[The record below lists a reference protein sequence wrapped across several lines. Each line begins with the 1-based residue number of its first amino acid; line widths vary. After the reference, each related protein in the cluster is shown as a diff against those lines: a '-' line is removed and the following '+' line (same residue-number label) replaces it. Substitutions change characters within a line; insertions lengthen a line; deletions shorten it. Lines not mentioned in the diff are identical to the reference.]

1 MEPNFWN
8 EKFSAEEYIYGVE
21 PNVYFKQSIDK
32 IKPGKILVPAAGE
45 GRDAVYAAS
54 LGWDVI
60 AFDMSEVGKIKAMK
74 LAESKNVK
82 IQYDLYDV
90 RDFKIKPD
98 EYDAVIL
105 SYFHLSEN
113 IRKEFY
119 SKIISSLKKGGVV
132 ILEAFTPKQL
142 NNTSGGPKEIQLLFS
157 PEMLQ
162 EEFNGLNIFEN
173 KEHEIILDEGKLHK
187 GKANVVR
194 FLAVKE

>member
-21 PNVYFKQSIDK
+21 PNVYFKQSINK

-54 LGWDVI
+54 IGWDVF

-90 RDFKIKPD
+90 RHFEIKPD
-98 EYDAVIL
+98 EYDAVVL
-105 SYFHLSEN
+105 SYFHLPEN

-119 SKIISSLKKGGVV
+119 LKIISSLKKGGVI

-162 EEFNGLNIFEN
+162 KEFNGLNLVEN

-187 GKANVVR
+187 GKAIVVR

>member
-54 LGWDVI
+54 IGWEVI
-60 AFDMSEVGKIKAMK
+60 SFDMSEVGKVKAMK
-74 LAESKNVK
+74 LADFKNVK
-82 IQYDLYDV
+82 IQYDLLDV
-90 RDFKIKPD
+90 RDFVILPD
-98 EYDAVIL
+98 EYNAVVL
-105 SYFHLSEN
+105 SYFHLPEN

-119 SKIISSLKKGGVV
+119 SKIIPSLKKDGVV

-142 NNTSGGPKEIQLLFS
+142 SNTSGGPKEIQLLFS
-157 PEMLQ
+157 HEMLK
-162 EEFNGLNIFEN
+162 EEFQGLNILEN
-173 KEHEIILDEGKLHK
+173 NEHEIILDEGKLHK

-194 FLAVKE
+194 FFAVK